1 MKRALFLLLIISVS
15 QVFSKTDKYRLV
27 LRNNPSNSIVI
38 AWNQVSGNNA
48 VVHFGT
54 VDFGEDA
61 DKYPH
66 SKSPDRIVMFRN
78 MKNNF
83 ARLNGLQPDTVYYFV
98 IKDSDGVSERY
109 WFRTAPAGNERIS
122 LVSGGDSRNHRLA
135 RQNANKIVAK
145 VRPNAVLFGGDM
157 TLSDTDQQ
165 WSDWMDDWQ
174 LTITEDNQMIPVI
187 ATRGNHEKSDE
198 TIYNLFDTPSENN
211 YYSISFGKNFL
222 KVYTLNTEIAIPG
235 EQTNWLRDD
244 LRSTRRSIWKVVQY
258 HKPMRPHVARK
269 REGHFQYANWASLF
283 EKYNVQL
290 VVECDSH
297 TVKTTWPLI
306 PSIKEGSDE
315 GFIRNDRRGTVYVG
329 EGCWGAPLRADD
341 DPKSWTRDSGSFNQ
355 VKWIFVSKNK
365 MECRTV
371 KTDNADAVSSLG
383 KENRFDI
390 PQGLN
395 IWNPANGAVVNI
407 KK

>member
-1 MKRALFLLLIISVS
+1 MKRALFLILLLTAS

-27 LRNNPSNSIVI
+27 LRNNPSSSVVI
-38 AWNQVSGNNA
+38 AWNQVSGNNP
-48 VVHFGT
+48 VVYFGT
-54 VDFGEDA
+54 VDFGTDIA
-61 DKYPH
+61 KYPQH
-66 SKSPDRIVMFRN
+66 KSPDRIVMFRN

-83 ARLNGLQPDTVYYFV
+83 ARLNGLQPDKAYYFV
-98 IKDSDGVSERY
+98 IKDSEGISERY
-109 WFRTAPAGNERIS
+109 WFKTAPTGNDRIS
-122 LVSGGDSRNHRLA
+122 LVSGGDSRNNRLA

-145 VRPNAVLFGGDM
+145 LRPNAVLFGGDM

-198 TIYNLFDTPSENN
+198 TIYNLFDTPSEKN
-211 YYSISFGKNFL
+211 YYSINFGRNFL
-222 KVYTLNTEIAIPG
+222 KVFTLNTEIAIPG
-235 EQTNWLRDD
+235 GQTNWLRND
-244 LRSTRRSIWKVVQY
+244 LRATKRSLWKIVQY

-315 GFIRNDRRGTVYVG
+315 GFIRNDRRGTIYVG

-355 VKWIFVSKNK
+355 VKWIFVSRNK

-371 KTDNADAVSSLG
+371 KTDNADEVSSLG
-383 KENRFDI
+383 TENRFDI
-390 PQGLN
+390 PKGLN
-395 IWNPANGAVVNI
+395 LWNPPNGAVVNI